1 MNHSFLVS
9 IFSQIL
15 LDILVINFTY
25 VYWIDSESTHCVKR
39 VQIRRFFGPYFPA
52 FGLNTE
58 KYSVSVFSPNVG
70 KYGQEKTPYLD
81 SFHTVTNI
89 V

>member
-1 MNHSFLVS
+1 MISKARNSQMNHSFLVS

-39 VQIRRFFGPYFPA
+39 VQIRSFFW
-52 FGLNTE
+52 
-58 KYSVSVFSPNVG
+58 SVFSRIRTEYG
-70 KYGQEKTPYLD
+70 EIRSASKYSGQVNKTK
-81 SFHTVTNI
+81 T
-89 V
+89 